1 MELYYF
7 LNNSQNM
14 DSQSR
19 GFRLLFRCAGSFNYR
34 PISFTLPIT
43 VSLLSYARSLSPS
56 HWTLPL
62 SSPPPFF
69 PPYLFLSLT
78 LPGYCPHSLLYHTVI
93 TLTPSFFYSFSHT
106 LSLPLILFLPLTHLH
121 PPLVF
126 VHYLIDKKGY
136 KYVVTWSLSLRLSFL
151 QYIMK
156 SGLQ

>member
-1 MELYYF
+1 
-7 LNNSQNM
+7 M

-43 VSLLSYARSLSPS
+43 VSLLSYARSLSLSPS

-106 LSLPLILFLPLTHLH
+106 FSPHYTIPSSRPSSPSPCFCTLFTKQLAVPGHALPWLSPIS
-121 PPLVF
+121 LVKWNF
-126 VHYLIDKKGY
+126 II
-136 KYVVTWSLSLRLSFL
+136 F
-151 QYIMK
+151 
-156 SGLQ
+156 